1 MKLTG
6 SKIHRVWKCPA
17 SAVLPRYA
25 DSNEA
30 KFEPARDRGKA
41 IHAFLENVKR
51 AGRGAALA
59 ESPPELLPLLEAL
72 DLDNLPVGL
81 ACEVAFAW
89 NWKLYRARELARSP
103 NLPRRADGGVD
114 YDALGVD
121 WSCEIPCTL
130 DVVGVQELEATPL
143 AREPR
148 PVRIARGYV
157 GDYKSGHAKYPA
169 PDMFGQTLLGALCV
183 RSVWGCDDVVVELI
197 HIHDNGGHH
206 SARRTVTDWDLD
218 AFERELAE
226 AMESIEDAGPRCLGC
241 NRFRPTS
248 DGENYDEKCFVCGHV
263 NAAKPTPVE
272 GPWCDYC
279 PAFRSCPAKVA
290 LVRQIPAELANFGIR
305 PDPESGAL
313 TLTPGELTVRNAAAA
328 WMALERIEDV
338 IARAK
343 EEVCS
348 IAAFEEIPLPDG
360 RVIGRL
366 ITERRGIDGKVGAE
380 VIEQRF
386 GAPARR
392 EFVEE
397 VVTMS
402 ALRQAASKYK
412 QPGEK
417 IETKNKDGAYDR
429 ALAEIENRGGLELKI
444 TDAVRPH
451 VPKRKKLPG

>member
-1 MKLTG
+1 MRPTG

-17 SAVLPRYA
+17 SAVLPQHA

-41 IHAFLENVKR
+41 IHAFLERVKSM
-51 AGRGAALA
+51 GRGAALA

-89 NWKLYRARELARSP
+89 NWRAGTARELARSP

-114 YDALGVD
+114 YDALSVD

-130 DVVGVQELEATPL
+130 DVVGAAFAVVP
-143 AREPR
+143 REG
-148 PVRIARGYV
+148 AYGNRGYV

-218 AFERELAE
+218 AFERELSE
-226 AMESIEDAGPRCLGC
+226 AMQIAESAGQWVANLQIP
-241 NRFRPTS
+241 
-248 DGENYDEKCFVCGHV
+248 
-263 NAAKPTPVE
+263 APVE

-313 TLTPGELTVRNAAAA
+313 TLTPGELTVRNAAVA
-328 WMALERIEDV
+328 WMALERIGDV

-386 GAPARR
+386 GREARR

-429 ALAEIENRGGLELKI
+429 ALAEIEKRGGLELKI

>member
-1 MKLTG
+1 MKPTG

-17 SAVLPRYA
+17 SAVLPQHS
-25 DSNEA
+25 DGNEA
-30 KFEPARDRGKA
+30 KFEPARDKGRA

-51 AGRGAALA
+51 VGRGSALA
-59 ESPPELLPLLEAL
+59 VAGDLREDFAILPLLEAL

-89 NWKLYRARELARSP
+89 NWKASTARELARSP

-121 WSCEIPCTL
+121 WPCEIPCTL
-130 DVVGVQELEATPL
+130 DVVGVQP
-143 AREPR
+143 
-148 PVRIARGYV
+148 PVYGDRFNTKSRGYV
-157 GDYKSGHAKYPA
+157 GDYKSGHVKYPA

-206 SARRTVTDWDLD
+206 TARRTVTDWDLD
-218 AFERELAE
+218 AFERELHE
-226 AMESIEDAGPRCLGC
+226 AMYTLTE
-241 NRFRPTS
+241 
-248 DGENYDEKCFVCGHV
+248 VCPDPASLV
-263 NAAKPTPVE
+263 NE

-290 LVRQIPAELANFGIR
+290 LVRSIPAELANFGIR

-313 TLTPGELTVRNAAAA
+313 TLTPGELTVRNAAVA

-366 ITERRGIDGKVGAE
+366 VTERRGIDGKVGAE

-386 GAPARR
+386 GRDARK

-417 IETKNKDGAYDR
+417 IETKNGDGAYQR
-429 ALAEIENRGGLELKI
+429 ALAEVEKRGGLELKI